1 MAEPG
6 GLIVGWSD
14 ERPLY
19 LRDVAVPR
27 DALVVRAD
35 GLYVYRIQEGQLAQ
49 RVTVT
54 TGLAD
59 ADRVS
64 VEGTLSAGD
73 AVESWCAAQ
82 RRCMMVP
89 REDHWR
95 KPDMGVRTTAVQA
108 CILAFLTCASAAQ
121 AAETERRLIQV
132 SGEGLVMAQPD
143 RAKLV
148 MGVTEMT
155 PELADAQATVN
166 RVVRDCLSEFKR
178 LGATERQISTS
189 GASIQPEYVWDQQRR
204 AQTLVGYRVSR
215 EIVLKV
221 DDLARLGDFML
232 RATAA
237 GVNQMQPPAL
247 ESSQAEQLQQQ
258 ALVKA
263 AQAARAK
270 AALLAETLGVRLGPL
285 FGLQTV
291 EQGNPRPVALKM
303 ARESAAFDG
312 GEEAGLSFGEIQ
324 YRASVDA
331 RFDLIVP

>member
-1 MAEPG
+1 
-6 GLIVGWSD
+6 
-14 ERPLY
+14 
-19 LRDVAVPR
+19 
-27 DALVVRAD
+27 
-35 GLYVYRIQEGQLAQ
+35 
-49 RVTVT
+49 
-54 TGLAD
+54 
-59 ADRVS
+59 
-64 VEGTLSAGD
+64 
-73 AVESWCAAQ
+73 
-82 RRCMMVP
+82 
-89 REDHWR
+89 
-95 KPDMGVRTTAVQA
+95 MGVRTTAVQA